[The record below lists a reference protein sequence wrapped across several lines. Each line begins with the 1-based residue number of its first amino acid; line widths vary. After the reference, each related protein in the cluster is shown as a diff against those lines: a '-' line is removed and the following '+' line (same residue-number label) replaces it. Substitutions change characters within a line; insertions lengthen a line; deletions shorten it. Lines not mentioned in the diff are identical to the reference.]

1 MTDAIRKH
9 MKDVVAIVVLA
20 AIGIGV
26 GGYILSNQRL
36 RFPFIEEK
44 PFELKAEFSDA
55 QAVIPGQGQ
64 TVRVAGMKVGD
75 ISKVELKEGRAI
87 VTMALDRK
95 YSNLVHADAT
105 ALLRPRTGLKD
116 MFIALDPGTKA
127 RRVMDEG
134 EVIPSSATSPDIDA
148 DEILRAL
155 DRDTRAY
162 LKLLING
169 AGKGLAGRGGDLR
182 EVFKR
187 LSPLQRDLAR
197 VNGAL
202 AERRRNL
209 RRLVHNYSK
218 TVTTLGAKD
227 KELAQLVSASNEVF
241 GELAQEDRQISLA
254 VSRLPSTLSQAR
266 RTLARV
272 DQLGRIAGP
281 AFTALR
287 PAIRRLAPANAQV
300 RPFAREAE
308 PILRRDVRPFVRAAR
323 PVVRDLSP
331 AARDL
336 AKASPD
342 LRESF
347 FELNRLFNMLSYNP
361 GGRERLAGND
371 PDREEGYLFWLG
383 WLGQNTTSV
392 FSTADASGPYRRGT
406 VHLSCSTLR
415 AIVQGEPAA
424 EQVLGVTNLLNS
436 SLCPPS

>member
-1 MTDAIRKH
+1 M
-9 MKDVVAIVVLA
+9 
-20 AIGIGV
+20 
-26 GGYILSNQRL
+26 
-36 RFPFIEEK
+36 
-44 PFELKAEFSDA
+44 
-55 QAVIPGQGQ
+55 
-64 TVRVAGMKVGD
+64 
-75 ISKVELKEGRAI
+75 
-87 VTMALDRK
+87 
-95 YSNLVHADAT
+95 
-105 ALLRPRTGLKD
+105 
-116 MFIALDPGTKA
+116 
-127 RRVMDEG
+127 
-134 EVIPSSATSPDIDA
+134 
-148 DEILRAL
+148 L

-169 AGKGLAGRGGDLR
+169 AGKGLAGRGEDLR

-202 AERRRNL
+202 AKRRRNL
-209 RRLVHNYSK
+209 RRLVHNYCA
-218 TVTTLGAKD
+218 TVTTLGAED
-227 KELAQLVSASNEVF
+227 KQLAELVSASNEVF

-272 DQLGRIAGP
+272 DQLGRVAGP

-287 PAIRRLAPANAQV
+287 PAIRQLAPANAQV
-300 RPFAREAE
+300 RPFALEGE

-361 GGRERLAGND
+361 GGRERLAGNPNRD
-371 PDREEGYLFWLG
+371 EGYLFWLA

-392 FSTADASGPYRRGT
+392 FSTADASGPFRRGI
-406 VHLSCSTLR
+406 VGLSCSTLR

-436 SLCPPS
+436 PLCPPA